1 MRASPAATYPRAHQ
15 PRWACARAIVSA
27 DLDACLAV
35 QGVIGRVLPCAL
47 AAALDWLCAHW
58 SLAPRDVAVEID
70 RYIAQPGQACAYK
83 IGELTFA
90 RLRREAAA
98 ALGPKFDVR
107 DFHEVC
113 LDTGALP
120 LAVLEAKV
128 RDWIAAGG
136 SRPDQS

>member
-1 MRASPAATYPRAHQ
+1 MP
-15 PRWACARAIVSA
+15 
-27 DLDACLAV
+27 LDPLVKAFLD
-35 QGVIGRVLPCAL
+35 R
-47 AAALDWLCAHW
+47 AAAIPRPKDWDVPPVITRQSFAAMLG
-58 SLAPRDVAVEID
+58 LTAPRDVAVEID

-90 RLRREAAA
+90 RLRREPAA
-98 ALGPKFDVR
+98 ALEPKFDVR

-120 LAVLEAKV
+120 LAVLETKV

-136 SRPDQS
+136 GRPVQS

>member
-1 MRASPAATYPRAHQ
+1 MLRAVRLVVDTGLHEFGWSRD
-15 PRWACARAIVSA
+15 RAIAYMLENTSM
-27 DLDACLAV
+27 
-35 QGVIGRVLPCAL
+35 
-47 AAALDWLCAHW
+47 
-58 SLAPRDVAVEID
+58 APRDVAVEID

-128 RDWIAAGG
+128 RGWIAAGG
-136 SRPDQS
+136 GRPNQS

>member
-1 MRASPAATYPRAHQ
+1 
-15 PRWACARAIVSA
+15 
-27 DLDACLAV
+27 
-35 QGVIGRVLPCAL
+35 
-47 AAALDWLCAHW
+47 
-58 SLAPRDVAVEID
+58 
-70 RYIAQPGQACAYK
+70 
-83 IGELTFA
+83 
-90 RLRREAAA
+90 
-98 ALGPKFDVR
+98 VR

>member
-1 MRASPAATYPRAHQ
+1 MVMFTDPWSWFGHLDMEMLRAVRLVVDTGLHEFGWSRD
-15 PRWACARAIVSA
+15 RAIA
-27 DLDACLAV
+27 YMLDNT
-35 QGVIGRVLPCAL
+35 
-47 AAALDWLCAHW
+47 
-58 SLAPRDVAVEID
+58 SMAPRDVAVEID

-90 RLRREAAA
+90 RLRREAAV

-136 SRPDQS
+136 GRPDQS